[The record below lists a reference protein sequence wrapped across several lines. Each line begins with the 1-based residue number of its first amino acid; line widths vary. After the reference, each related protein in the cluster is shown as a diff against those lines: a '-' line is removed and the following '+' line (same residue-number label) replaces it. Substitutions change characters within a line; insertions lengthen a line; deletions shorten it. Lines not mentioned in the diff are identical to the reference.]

1 MRALITIF
9 LVFISILTFGQ
20 TKIDTVV
27 FNKVNEYRVSKN
39 IEPLKWD
46 TTCFKAA
53 EIHTK
58 YLIKTGKVGHTEDSL
73 KDPEDR
79 IRVFNKKTRFKTIC
93 EVAVSTKPINIK
105 DTDVDIIE
113 KLATAVV
120 NGWKE
125 SDSHNKIL
133 LNKGVTCRFAG
144 VSSLI
149 ISIPSGF
156 RGVKN
161 YRVLST
167 MVLIDK

>member
-1 MRALITIF
+1 MRSLITIF
-9 LVFISILTFGQ
+9 LLFISILTFGQ
-20 TKIDTVV
+20 TKVDTLV
-27 FNKVNEYRVSKN
+27 FNKVNEYRISEN

-46 TTCFKAA
+46 TNCFKVV

-58 YLIKTGKVGHTEDSL
+58 YLIKTGKVGHEEDSL

-93 EVAVSTKPINIK
+93 EVAVSTTINIK

-113 KLATAVV
+113 KLATSVV
-120 NGWKE
+120 NEWKE
-125 SDSHNKIL
+125 SDSHNSIL
-133 LNKGVTCRFAG
+133 LNKGVTCRFTG

-149 ISIPSGF
+149 IIIPSVF